1 MAHVPQRII
10 RAANRRAQ
18 RRLRA
23 VLVEQT
29 YNDPGHRTTTL
40 YHQSERLVDRLKGD
54 TAYTLAE
61 SADWR
66 TAALTGSYDPSE
78 GESHDPLPDIPLA
91 MTPDPGDHHV
101 YVRAVAS

>member
-29 YNDPGHRTTTL
+29 YNDPGHRTT
-40 YHQSERLVDRLKGD
+40 R
-54 TAYTLAE
+54 
-61 SADWR
+61 
-66 TAALTGSYDPSE
+66 
-78 GESHDPLPDIPLA
+78 LPDIALA
-91 MTPDPGDHHV
+91 DPGDIFV
-101 YVRAVAS
+101 FPAGVGR

>member
-29 YNDPGHRTTTL
+29 YNEPGHRTTTL
-40 YHQSERLVDRLKGD
+40 YHQSERLLDSLKGERD
-54 TAYTLAE
+54 ALPPATFDPAEGSWDPMPALA
-61 SADWR
+61 
-66 TAALTGSYDPSE
+66 
-78 GESHDPLPDIPLA
+78 
-91 MTPDPGDHHV
+91 DPGDHHV
-101 YVRAVAS
+101 YVSAAR